1 MKTCENK
8 WSRIGVVLY
17 SALATPVMAIGT
29 LVFGI
34 ITQAQACKGCKSS
47 VYVIFEYQTKLTQL

>member
-8 WSRIGVVLY
+8 CTRIGEVLH
-17 SALATPVMAIGT
+17 STFTTPVMAIGT

-34 ITQAQACKGCKSS
+34 ITQA
-47 VYVIFEYQTKLTQL
+47 